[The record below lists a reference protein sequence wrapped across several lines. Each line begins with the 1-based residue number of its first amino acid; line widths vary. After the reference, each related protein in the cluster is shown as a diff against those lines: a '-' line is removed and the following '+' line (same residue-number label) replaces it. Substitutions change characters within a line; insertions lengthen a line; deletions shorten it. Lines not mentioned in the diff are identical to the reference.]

1 MRCPFLREDQ
11 VKSCQASPFRKFVT
25 RSASQHAPERC
36 TSADFRS
43 CSAAQES
50 HEAHP
55 DATHCP
61 FLRESLVQFCS
72 ASPVATYVPWSESP
86 DLRCAHDGHRFCE
99 LFLAVAGPR
108 GRGPA
113 QGLAQGD
120 TATVNVDGVAMPAWL
135 HYNANHMWLDV
146 GDDGLVHLGVDAFLA
161 RLLGQI
167 DHLAF
172 LTLKGV
178 AHPAVVLTVRGVD
191 LTLVFSHPV
200 QIVAA
205 NTRLRFNL
213 ERLSADPYGRGWL
226 FEARATP
233 RQGTAATLTTGL
245 HHGAL
250 AREWMSREVRRL
262 SELVHERILPSRYAD
277 GAAADGGSA
286 APDLLQQLE
295 RHEIM
300 HLLAELCPLP
310 VSPRSE
316 R

>member
-25 RSASQHAPERC
+25 RSASQLAPERC
-36 TSADFRS
+36 TSADYRK
-43 CSAAQES
+43 CSAVQES

-55 DATHCP
+55 DSTHCP

-99 LFLAVAGPR
+99 LYLAVAGPR

-113 QGLAQGD
+113 QGLAESDHAG
-120 TATVNVDGVAMPAWL
+120 TANVDGVMMPDWL
-135 HYNANHMWLDV
+135 YYSANHMWLDV

-172 LTLKGV
+172 LTVKGV
-178 AHPAVVLTVRGVD
+178 AHPTVVLTVRGVD
-191 LTLVFSHPV
+191 LTLVFAHPV

-213 ERLSADPYGRGWL
+213 ERLGADPYGRGWL
-226 FEARATP
+226 FEAKAAAGHNP
-233 RQGTAATLTTGL
+233 RVDLTTGL
-245 HHGAL
+245 HHGAQ
-250 AREWMSREVRRL
+250 AHDWMSHELHRL
-262 SELVHERILPSRYAD
+262 NELVHERILPSRYPE
-277 GAAADGGSA
+277 AAADGGTA
-286 APDLLQQLE
+286 APDLVQHLE

-300 HLLAELCPLP
+300 HLLTELCPLP
-310 VSPRSE
+310 VTPWTRQ
-316 R
+316 